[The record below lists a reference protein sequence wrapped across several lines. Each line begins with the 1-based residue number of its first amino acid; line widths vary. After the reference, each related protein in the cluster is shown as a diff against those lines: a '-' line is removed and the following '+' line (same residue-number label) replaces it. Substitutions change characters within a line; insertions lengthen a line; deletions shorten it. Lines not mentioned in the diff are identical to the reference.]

1 MLPKNKFVF
10 ENRYKTK
17 ELNLVMDRRNISRDE
32 REFCDEIEMLIDAE
46 HNVSDG
52 NTECGDNSEKDGNET
67 EKKDAVGIGGSLGK
81 NASNAT
87 ADGTGN
93 DANALEDDV
102 RSRACDVACGKSDL
116 SREDSL
122 CQKRIGA
129 AGDAGT
135 EIGERSELFESID
148 IKNIFERRP
157 FAPRF
162 SGLING
168 NTTKRSRD
176 RASQEDAEKHENGP
190 DPVRNTRCP
199 VETAGCTVLEKLLL
213 DLPFAYNVMKT
224 DNMQKNHHL
233 DILGRELDMLR
244 TENKRITDVFVAELR
259 RVKDHLIS
267 GTDHG
272 PLLKMVADMQTRVY
286 SMENALKTEN
296 ETARCREEAA
306 GLRDELHRARSENG
320 KMRHDKQ
327 LLEEELR
334 EKETMDGIRTA
345 IETIGTDLARAN
357 ENHTVQR
364 NLLLRNMDTR
374 RNLKRVYREK
384 ISRVSRVLVVL
395 RAECSSLREPL
406 ADVMKLVDG
415 LCKLKNAVFNEQAV
429 RDRDVIARMRND
441 YESKIRCFQDEVAR
455 LKRSRRE
462 RRSKPDNSDVWN
474 VFEN

>member
-17 ELNLVMDRRNISRDE
+17 ELNLVMDRQNISRDE

-52 NTECGDNSEKDGNET
+52 NTERGDNSEKDGNET
-67 EKKDAVGIGGSLGK
+67 GKKDTVGISGNLGK
-81 NASNAT
+81 NASNAI
-87 ADGTGN
+87 ADGAGN
-93 DANALEDDV
+93 DTNALEDDV
-102 RSRACDVACGKSDL
+102 CSRVCDDARCKGDL
-116 SREDSL
+116 SREDAL
-122 CQKRIGA
+122 CRKRIGV
-129 AGDAGT
+129 AGDART
-135 EIGERSELFESID
+135 KIGERSEMFKSID
-148 IKNIFERRP
+148 IKNIFDRRP

-168 NTTKRSRD
+168 NTTKTSID
-176 RASQEDAEKHENGP
+176 RASQDDAEKHGNGP
-190 DPVRNTRCP
+190 DTVRNTGCP

-213 DLPFAYNVMKT
+213 DLSFAYNVMKT
-224 DNMQKNHHL
+224 DNMQKHHHL

-272 PLLKMVADMQTRVY
+272 PLLKMVADVQTRVY

-296 ETARCREEAA
+296 ETAGCREETA
-306 GLRDELHRARSENG
+306 GLRDELHRVRSENE

-327 LLEEELR
+327 LLEEGLKG
-334 EKETMDGIRTA
+334 KETMDGIRTA
-345 IETIGTDLARAN
+345 IETIGMDLARAN

-374 RNLKRVYREK
+374 KNLKQVYREK
-384 ISRVSRVLVVL
+384 ISRVSRVLTVL

-406 ADVMKLVDG
+406 ADAMKLVGG
-415 LCKLKNAVFNEQAV
+415 LCKLKNTMFNEQAV

-441 YESKIRCFQDEVAR
+441 YESKIRCFQDEIAR

-462 RRSKPDNSDVWN
+462 RRNKPDNSDVWN